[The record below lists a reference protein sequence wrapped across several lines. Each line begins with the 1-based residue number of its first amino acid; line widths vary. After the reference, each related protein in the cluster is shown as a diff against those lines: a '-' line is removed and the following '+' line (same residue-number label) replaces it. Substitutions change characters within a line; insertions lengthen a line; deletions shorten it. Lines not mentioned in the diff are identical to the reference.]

1 MLMRLDKFSG
11 RRTFLLILIAK
22 EIDRGYEKIL
32 ARRKRKKFEIVEF
45 WNGKAVK

>member
-1 MLMRLDKFSG
+1 MRLDKFSG

-22 EIDRGYEKIL
+22 ERGYEKIL

-45 WNGKAVK
+45 WNGKR